1 MSATLFNCATTTS
14 SSSSAFKKR
23 ASSFTSSS
31 SSSSSSS
38 LSLRLQS
45 TTTSTSLNNTNNFN
59 GKVGGV
65 FVVKAATSYS
75 EKNLG
80 SATVRGTVRKNNED
94 RLAATFNQSPQP
106 GKPSV
111 IISTFDGHGG
121 DAVSDWLSK
130 NLHQTI
136 TKNMNP
142 DKFPLEALT
151 ESCIECDEVC
161 IAPPEGFWASFGERG
176 IGGAKCGSTLALAAI
191 VDGNKLC
198 TANVGDARVLLI
210 RDGKTVQ
217 LSVDHIPDDE
227 NERKRIDRG
236 NPNLRKSMVEFTN
249 GTWRVGG
256 VLALSRAF
264 GDAFLKTSGKFEGI
278 GEKNADYGS
287 GFGLNAEPDCA
298 FEQLTEKDTWLLC
311 ATDGLF
317 ENEVR
322 GGGGGLTNEKIAD
335 MLNATTDPQTVAKEL
350 IAAAVKAG
358 STDDITIQL
367 LKL

>member
-1 MSATLFNCATTTS
+1 MSASLFNAATTRTTS
-14 SSSSAFKKR
+14 SI
-23 ASSFTSSS
+23 TSSS
-31 SSSSSSS
+31 SSSSFSRRLLSTTTTSSS
-38 LSLRLQS
+38 LKS
-45 TTTSTSLNNTNNFN
+45 TTNNNNN
-59 GKVGGV
+59 NNRKVGRGA
-65 FVVKAATSYS
+65 VVVVNAVYS

-80 SATVRGTVRKNNED
+80 SATVRGTVRKSNED
-94 RLAATFNQSPQP
+94 RLAATFNPTPQP

-111 IISTFDGHGG
+111 IISALDGHGG

-142 DKFPLEALT
+142 DKFPLEALS
-151 ESCIECDEVC
+151 ESCIECDKVC

-210 RDGKTVQ
+210 RDGKAVQ

-264 GDAFLKTSGKFEGI
+264 GDSFLKTSGKFEGI

-298 FEQLTEKDTWLLC
+298 FEQITEKDTWVLC
-311 ATDGLF
+311 ASDGLF

-322 GGGGGLTNEKIAD
+322 GGGGGLTNEKIAE
-335 MLNATTDPQTVAKEL
+335 MLNATTADPQAVAKEL
-350 IAAAVKAG
+350 IAAAVKGG
-358 STDDITIQL
+358 STDDITVQV